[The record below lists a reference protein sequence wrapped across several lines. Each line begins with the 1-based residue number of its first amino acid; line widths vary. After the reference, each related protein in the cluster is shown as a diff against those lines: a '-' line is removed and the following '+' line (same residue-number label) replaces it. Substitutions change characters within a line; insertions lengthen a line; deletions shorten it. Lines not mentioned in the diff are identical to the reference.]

1 MKKLFTSLIV
11 LLTMTFAARAQALVQ
26 VIHNSADAAAA
37 EVDVYINGDRALD
50 DFAFRTATEFLPL
63 PAGVPLA
70 IGIAPGNST
79 SAADIIATFNF
90 ILEDGEKYIVV
101 ANGIVSPSGYSPAT
115 PFDLLVYGLGRTEAT
130 SPTNTDVLVFHG
142 STDAPTVDVVAVGAG
157 TIVDDLSY
165 SEFAG
170 YLELPTADY
179 VLEVKDETGTTTV
192 KAYNAPLA
200 ELELDGVALTVLAS
214 GFLNPA
220 NNSDGPAFGL
230 WVALP
235 SGGDLIPLPERVD
248 NSTRPQFNAADITI
262 FPNPV
267 STGIMNVQL
276 SNNDRIDM
284 VVMYNMAGAVVYRQA
299 LGTSNIGQVRL
310 PAGIS
315 KGMYLVQLIT
325 EAGEGFQK
333 VVVQ

>member
-11 LLTMTFAARAQALVQ
+11 LLTMTFAARGQALVQ

-90 ILEDGEKYIVV
+90 TLEDGEKYIVV

-115 PFDLLVYGLGRTEAT
+115 PFNLFVYPLGRTEAT

-157 TIVDDLSY
+157 TIVNDLSY

-179 VLEVKDETGTTTV
+179 VLEVRDETGTVTV
-192 KAYNAPLA
+192 ASFDAPLA
-200 ELELDGVALTVLAS
+200 
-214 GFLNPA
+214 
-220 NNSDGPAFGL
+220 GL
-230 WVALP
+230 R
-235 SGGDLIPLPERVD
+235 S
-248 NSTRPQFNAADITI
+248 
-262 FPNPV
+262 
-267 STGIMNVQL
+267 
-276 SNNDRIDM
+276 
-284 VVMYNMAGAVVYRQA
+284 
-299 LGTSNIGQVRL
+299 
-310 PAGIS
+310 
-315 KGMYLVQLIT
+315 
-325 EAGEGFQK
+325 
-333 VVVQ
+333 